1 MNLNLHRSV
10 RASYAVLSWIFQY
23 ESPVFYR
30 YTQKPLG
37 SVYTKKIEVTHIW
50 IFSGINN
57 NFIPWYKRI
66 QWSTKSMAV
75 FTLEDEQIIWTD
87 KLSDVKTEQTNF
99 LRNKLSDIWLSGKT
113 IFPRQFVC

>member
-50 IFSGINN
+50 IFSGITILYHGIKEYSGQQN
-57 NFIPWYKRI
+57 
-66 QWSTKSMAV
+66 QWPFSH
-75 FTLEDEQIIWTD
+75 
-87 KLSDVKTEQTNF
+87 
-99 LRNKLSDIWLSGKT
+99 
-113 IFPRQFVC
+113 